1 MKSFDYDA
9 PWPTPFRRRLYVLR
23 WMAHLELE
31 NRRATRSV
39 LDPAGPV
46 VSLTSFGRRIATVHL
61 TLESIAKGALRPSRL
76 LLWLDDERTFRN
88 PPSSLRRLMRR
99 GLELGMCENLGPH
112 KKYFPYLESQDL
124 FTGPLVTADDD
135 VLYPSF
141 WLAGLVRAERENPRA
156 VHCYRAHVAELER
169 RERIGFA
176 PYARWAACE
185 SRAPSHLHFST
196 GCSGVLF
203 PAPVLRALKA
213 SGNAFLG
220 CCPWADDVWL
230 NLHALRTG
238 FEVAQ
243 VTNVPYRFFG
253 ILLTQ
258 TSGLFR
264 KNLFGG
270 GNDAAL
276 AATFTPDDMRRLLAI
291 SEGPP
296 SRSHCA

>member
-23 WMAHLELE
+23 WMAHLELQ
-31 NRRATRSV
+31 NRRESRSL

-46 VSLTSFGRRIATVHL
+46 VSLTSFGRRIKTVHL
-61 TLESIAKGALRPSRL
+61 TLESIAAGTLRPSRL
-76 LLWLDDERTFRN
+76 LLWLDDDRALTN
-88 PPSSLRRLMRR
+88 PPASLRRLARR
-99 GLELGMCENLGPH
+99 GLELCSCENLGPH
-112 KKYFPYLESQDL
+112 KKYFPYLQAQDL

-141 WLAGLVRAERENPRA
+141 WLEGLVRAERENPHS
-156 VHCYRAHVAELER
+156 VHCYRAHVAELEAG
-169 RERIGFA
+169 ERIGFA
-176 PYARWAACE
+176 PYERWAACA
-185 SRAPSHLHFST
+185 SRTPSHLHFST

-213 SGNAFLG
+213 SGDGFRA

-230 NLHALRTG
+230 NLHALRSG

-243 VTNVPYRFFG
+243 VTEVPYRFFG

-258 TSGLFR
+258 TSGLFK

-276 AATFTPDDMRRLLAI
+276 AATFTPDDMRRLLSI
-291 SEGPP
+291 SYGTP
-296 SRSHCA
+296 RSHCA

>member
-9 PWPTPFRRRLYVLR
+9 PWPTPFRRRLYVLQ
-23 WMAHLELE
+23 WMAHLELQ
-31 NRRATRSV
+31 NRRSSRSV

-46 VSLTSFGRRIATVHL
+46 VSLTSFGRRIKTVHL
-61 TLESIAKGALRPSRL
+61 TLESIAAGTLRPSRL
-76 LLWLDDERTFRN
+76 LLWLDDDRALTN
-88 PPSSLRRLMRR
+88 PPASLRRLARR
-99 GLELGMCENLGPH
+99 GLELCSCENLGPH
-112 KKYFPYLESQDL
+112 KKYFPYLQAQDL

-141 WLAGLVRAERENPRA
+141 WLEGLVRAERENPRS
-156 VHCYRAHVAELER
+156 VHCYRAHVAELQAGES
-169 RERIGFA
+169 IGFA
-176 PYARWAACE
+176 PYERWAACA
-185 SRAPSHLHFST
+185 SRTPSHLHFST

-213 SGNAFLG
+213 SGKEFLG

-243 VTNVPYRFFG
+243 VTEVPYRFFG

-258 TSGLFR
+258 TSGLFK

-276 AATFTPDDMRRLLAI
+276 AATFTPEDMRRLL
-291 SEGPP
+291 SFSYGTP
-296 SRSHCA
+296 RSHCA

>member
-1 MKSFDYDA
+1 MKSIDYDA
-9 PWPTPFRRRLYVLR
+9 PWPTPFKRRLYVLR
-23 WMAHLELE
+23 WMAHLELQ
-31 NRRATRSV
+31 NRRERRSA

-61 TLESIAKGALRPSRL
+61 TLEAIAAGSLRPSRL
-76 LLWLDDERTFRN
+76 LLWLDDERALTN
-88 PPSSLRRLMRR
+88 PPAALRRLARR
-99 GLELGMCENLGPH
+99 GLELCSCEDLGPH
-112 KKYFPYLESQDL
+112 KKYFPYLQEQDL
-124 FTGPLVTADDD
+124 FASPLVTADDD
-135 VLYPSF
+135 VLYPNF
-141 WLAGLVRAERENPRA
+141 WLEGLVRAERDNPHA

-169 RERIGFA
+169 GERAGFA
-176 PYARWAACE
+176 PYASWSACE
-185 SRAPSHLHFST
+185 STQPSHLNFST
-196 GCSGVLF
+196 GCSGALF

-213 SGNAFLG
+213 SGNGFLDR
-220 CCPWADDVWL
+220 CPWADDIWL

-243 VTNVPYRFFG
+243 VTRVPYRFFG

-258 TSGLFR
+258 TSGLFK

-276 AATFTPDDMRRLLAI
+276 AATFTPDDLRLLLAARH
-291 SEGPP
+291 GAP